1 MKDDIE
7 ILDIFDTK
15 KKTVQAPVEETVPK
29 KRMDMHEPPKKKKKV
44 KAKAFQV
51 LFCSVSFLFIL
62 GCLIYYGS
70 RFIKYYRIYNPKV
83 DAGNGE
89 VLLAK
94 SITGNSEIV
103 YEGDGLYSSSGNYI
117 YKGDVKNNYI
127 KYNNMLW
134 RIVKIN
140 MDNSIEIILDDY
152 VSILPWHKSSVAFT
166 QSDMY
171 EYLNKTILNNLDKEM
186 LVKNSICEDKI
197 DDLSNIT
204 CDNQNNEIDIKLLD
218 ITGFL
223 NSVKDGKS
231 YLVKSDEIFWLSDY
245 NDNKVWH
252 TNGINIS
259 KSDANTFYEVRP
271 VVKLKNTVTYKEGE
285 GTLDS
290 PYIVDKETKLSVGST
305 VVLGEDEWLVYDVND
320 GIRLMRKNVLSE
332 KHLFDKNNFEY
343 NPGYED
349 SLAEYLNT
357 TYLDSLSYKNMIVN
371 TDWYIGSYK
380 DSLKDIKGNKVLA
393 KVGIPSLLD
402 IKLDSSI
409 NAYYL
414 LTSHEDI
421 IYVYENPLRP
431 SRVTSKRDIRPCITI
446 SKDDANKL
454 KLKDGKFVVE
464 E

>member
-204 CDNQNNEIDIKLLD
+204 CDNQNNEI
-218 ITGFL
+218 
-223 NSVKDGKS
+223 
-231 YLVKSDEIFWLSDY
+231 
-245 NDNKVWH
+245 
-252 TNGINIS
+252 
-259 KSDANTFYEVRP
+259 EVR
-271 VVKLKNTVTYKEGE
+271 
-285 GTLDS
+285 
-290 PYIVDKETKLSVGST
+290 
-305 VVLGEDEWLVYDVND
+305 
-320 GIRLMRKNVLSE
+320 
-332 KHLFDKNNFEY
+332 
-343 NPGYED
+343 
-349 SLAEYLNT
+349 
-357 TYLDSLSYKNMIVN
+357 
-371 TDWYIGSYK
+371 
-380 DSLKDIKGNKVLA
+380 
-393 KVGIPSLLD
+393 LL
-402 IKLDSSI
+402 
-409 NAYYL
+409 
-414 LTSHEDI
+414 
-421 IYVYENPLRP
+421 
-431 SRVTSKRDIRPCITI
+431 
-446 SKDDANKL
+446 
-454 KLKDGKFVVE
+454 
-464 E
+464 